1 MAIDGAKFGLIYS
14 LISIDLRRGSLAH
27 VLSRDADN
35 LTVDVGE
42 HNSVVMLQWMWWTWM
57 QQVMSEI
64 YTIISID

>member
-35 LTVDVGE
+35 LTVDVVGE
-42 HNSVVMLQWMWWTWM
+42 HTSVVMLQWMWWT
-57 QQVMSEI
+57 
-64 YTIISID
+64 